1 MFIYK
6 NKICGIKKY
15 RTTNNPQLEAFPEE
29 DWLHERG
36 ASLADSDWPPSGGG
50 YSDQWEHD
58 TSFLAAPTFRGNV
71 NSQRTMVLFPYKVF
85 RLLRK
90 YKR

>member
-71 NSQRTMVLFPYKVF
+71 NSQWFCSLIRCFDFPESINDE
-85 RLLRK
+85 
-90 YKR
+90 